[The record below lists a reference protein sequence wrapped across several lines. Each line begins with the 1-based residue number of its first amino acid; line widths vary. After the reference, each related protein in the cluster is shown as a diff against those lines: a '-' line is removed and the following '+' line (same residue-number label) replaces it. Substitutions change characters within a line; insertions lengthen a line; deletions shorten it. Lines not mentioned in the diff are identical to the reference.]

1 MHDPLNIL
9 LVAVAV
15 GFAVLWWR
23 ASVEARDR
31 ANAAAADAC
40 RESGVQLLDG
50 TVAFQR
56 LRTARHEDGGFTLRR
71 TYVFDYTDD
80 GHSRRQGFVIL
91 RGREVEIV
99 GLGPTLI
106 AGRAS

>member
-1 MHDPLNIL
+1 VHDPLNIL
-9 LVAVAV
+9 LVAIAF
-15 GFAVLWWR
+15 GFVVLWWR
-23 ASVEARDR
+23 ASVESRER

-40 RESGVQLLDG
+40 REAGFQLLDG

-56 LRTARHEDGGFTLRR
+56 LRTARHRDGGYALQR

-80 GHSRRQGFVIL
+80 GHSRRQGFVVL

-106 AGRAS
+106 TGPSA

>member
-15 GFAVLWWR
+15 GLVVLWWR
-23 ASVEARDR
+23 ASIEARDR
-31 ANAAAADAC
+31 ANVAAADAC

-56 LRTARHEDGGFTLRR
+56 VRAARHEDGGFALRR

-91 RGREVEIV
+91 RGREVELV